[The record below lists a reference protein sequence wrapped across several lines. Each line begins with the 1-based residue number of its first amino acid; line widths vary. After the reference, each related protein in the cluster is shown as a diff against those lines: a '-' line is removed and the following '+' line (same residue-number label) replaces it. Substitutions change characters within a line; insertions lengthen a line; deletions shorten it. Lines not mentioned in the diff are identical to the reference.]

1 MNRRKA
7 GTFLF
12 TPSVMMVIV
21 SFVSLIN
28 VASAEL
34 DKSLSHRG
42 KCWCTGLLI
51 ISRSLY
57 VTIIK

>member
-42 KCWCTGLLI
+42 KCWCTG
-51 ISRSLY
+51 
-57 VTIIK
+57 